1 MRSEKTFFDPAIYRR
16 ALSRF
21 WLLGAAYAA
30 ALCFLALVCGRYM
43 EGSINDSAEYISYT
57 ILQNMTRRMSVAAA
71 VGAVVMA
78 VAVHGWMFRKTSAAY
93 IAALPVRREA
103 LLISS
108 MLAGLTLLILP
119 CAAMTL
125 VTLLL
130 YGGYGPLY
138 TAYLLRSAL
147 VVTLMNTAFFGIA
160 SFCTAF
166 TGNIAVL
173 PGIYAILLYA
183 FVGIEVVCRYIAEFL
198 LFGVMGKGWKLAV
211 LSPVYYISNWYMQ
224 SFDTQAIPFAAI
236 YAAAGVI
243 FAGLAVIFFRRR
255 SMEAAGE
262 VIAIPALRP
271 LFRWGLA
278 AAVSFAMALLLLK
291 TVFNYAGGYYV
302 VSGGATPGRVALL
315 LLAMIVGAAIGWFGA
330 EALMRKTL
338 RVFDRDWKGLGVLCA
353 ILCIVIIG
361 GDLDILGIESYQ
373 PEAGKISYASVYGW
387 GVYSDT
393 RLMQPENIEK
403 VLELQKS
410 ILSHKKEYEGSYGLN
425 NLVFPLEIRYY
436 GADGDLLSRRT
447 YVYTYPASQ
456 SVPYVT
462 GGSYCIGNAAPDTG
476 KGRDIRLYEAII
488 NTREMVE
495 QRTLYP
501 RDRSQSTIF
510 TTNIQW
516 YTALPSTPVQQGLNL
531 TVDEFWELYD
541 TCIVP
546 DLRDGNIGQL
556 RIVQDEKYFTEGEPI
571 RIYATGVY
579 TTAEGEYS
587 YDTYEIQPT
596 ASSER
601 TNAWLREHGVLV
613 QTLAEAYGID
623 VG

>member
-30 ALCFLALVCGRYM
+30 ALCFLALMCGRYM
-43 EGSINDSAEYISYT
+43 ESSMSDSAEYICYT
-57 ILQNMTRRMSVAAA
+57 ILTNMTRRMTIAAA

-119 CAAMTL
+119 CAVMTL

-147 VVTLMNTAFFGIA
+147 VVTLMNAAFFGIA

-173 PGIYAILLYA
+173 PGIYVILLYA
-183 FVGIEVVCRYIAEFL
+183 FVGIEVICRYIAEFL
-198 LFGVMGKGWKLAV
+198 LFGVVGKGWKLAV
-211 LSPVYYISNWYMQ
+211 LSPVYYVSNGYMQ
-224 SFDTQAIPFAAI
+224 NFETQMIPFAAI

-243 FAGLAVIFFRRR
+243 FAGLAVILFRRR

-278 AAVSFAMALLLLK
+278 AAVSSAMALLLLK
-291 TVFNYAGGYYV
+291 TVFNYTGGYYV
-302 VSGGATPGRVALL
+302 VNGGSTPGRVALL
-315 LLAMIVGAAIGWFGA
+315 LLAMLVGAAIGWFGA

-338 RVFDRDWKGLGVLCA
+338 RVFDRHWKGLGVLCA
-353 ILCIVIIG
+353 ILCVVIIG

-373 PEAGKISYASVYGW
+373 PETGKIGYASVSGW
-387 GVYSDT
+387 GVYSDM

-410 ILSHKKEYEGSYGLN
+410 ILSHKEEYEGDYGLN
-425 NLVFPLEIRYY
+425 TLVFPLEICYY

-447 YVYTYPASQ
+447 YVYAYPASQ
-456 SVPYVT
+456 SAPYVT
-462 GGSYCIGNAAPDTG
+462 GGSYCIGTAAPDTG
-476 KGRDIRLYEAII
+476 RGEDIRLYQAIL
-488 NTREMVE
+488 NTRELIE

-510 TTNIQW
+510 TANIQW
-516 YTALPSTPVQQGLNL
+516 YTALPSTPAQQGLNL
-531 TVDEFWELYD
+531 AVDKFWELYD

-546 DLRDGNIGQL
+546 DMRDGNIGQL
-556 RIVQDEKYFTEGEPI
+556 RIVQDEEYFTETEPI
-571 RIYATGVY
+571 HIYATGVY
-579 TTAEGEYS
+579 TTAKGDYG
-587 YDTYEIQPT
+587 YDTYEISPT
-596 ASSER
+596 AASER

-613 QTLAEAYGID
+613 QTLAEAYSID
-623 VG
+623 IG